1 MNYNLLLAFA
11 LGMIVLAIS
20 PGPGVVASV
29 SKAISDGFVSSLYVI
44 AGLAIGDVCF
54 LILALLGMSTISSFA
69 GSLFFIIKIA
79 GGLYLI
85 YLGVRYFFAK
95 PSGLTQETRGKQGDA
110 YKTFAGGFMVTMSNP
125 KPILFYAS
133 VVPTI
138 INVKEVHIYEALLM
152 IGIVISISFI
162 VLGTYCYLATMTG
175 KFMGSA
181 VAQKRINYVSGV
193 LMIAVGLYIAFG
205 R

>member
-1 MNYNLLLAFA
+1 MNYNLLFAFA

-29 SKAISDGFVSSLYVI
+29 SKAILDGFISSLYVI
-44 AGLAIGDVCF
+44 GGLALGDVCF
-54 LILALLGMSTISSFA
+54 LTLALLGMSTISSFA
-69 GSLFFIIKIA
+69 GSLFYIIRIA
-79 GGLYLI
+79 GGI
-85 YLGVRYFFAK
+85 YLVYLGIRYFFAK
-95 PSGLTQETRGKQGDA
+95 TPEFTQNAPGKKGDA
-110 YKTFAGGFMVTMSNP
+110 YKTFASGFMVTMSNP

-138 INVKEVHIYEALLM
+138 INVKEVHIFEALMM
-152 IGIVISISFI
+152 ISIVIGVSFL
-162 VLGTYCYLATMTG
+162 VLGTYCYLATLTG
-175 KFMGSA
+175 KLMGSA
-181 VAQKRINYVSGV
+181 VAQKRINYVSGA

>member
-1 MNYNLLLAFA
+1 MNYNLLFAFA
-11 LGMIVLAIS
+11 LGMLVLAMS

-44 AGLAIGDVCF
+44 GGLALGDVCF
-54 LILALLGMSTISSFA
+54 LTLALLGMSTISSFA
-69 GSLFFIIKIA
+69 GNLFFIIRIA
-79 GGLYLI
+79 GGLYLV
-85 YLGVRYFFAK
+85 YLGIKYFFAK
-95 PSGLTQETRGKQGDA
+95 ASELSDAVTKKPGDA
-110 YKTFAGGFMVTMSNP
+110 YKTFASGFMVTMSNP

-138 INVKEVHIYEALLM
+138 INVKDVHIFEALLM
-152 IGIVISISFI
+152 IGIVISVSFI
-162 VLGTYCYLATMTG
+162 VLGTYCYLATLTG
-175 KFMGSA
+175 KLMGSA

-193 LMIAVGLYIAFG
+193 LMIAVGLYIAFV

>member
-1 MNYNLLLAFA
+1 MNYNLLAAFA
-11 LGMIVLAIS
+11 FGILILAVS

-54 LILALLGMSTISSFA
+54 LTLALLGMSTISSFA
-69 GSLFFIIKIA
+69 GNLFFIIRIA
-79 GGLYLI
+79 GGLYLV
-85 YLGVRYFFAK
+85 YLGVKYFFAK
-95 PSGLTQETRGKQGDA
+95 ASELKSEASKNPNDA
-110 YKTFAGGFMVTMSNP
+110 YKTFASGFMVTMSNP

-138 INVKEVHIYEALLM
+138 INVKDVHIVEALLM
-152 IGIVISISFI
+152 ISIVIGVSFL
-162 VLGTYCYLATMTG
+162 VLGTYCYLATLTG
-175 KFMGSA
+175 KLIGSA
-181 VAQKRINYVSGV
+181 AAQKRINYISGV
-193 LMIAVGLYIAFG
+193 LMIGVGLYIAFV